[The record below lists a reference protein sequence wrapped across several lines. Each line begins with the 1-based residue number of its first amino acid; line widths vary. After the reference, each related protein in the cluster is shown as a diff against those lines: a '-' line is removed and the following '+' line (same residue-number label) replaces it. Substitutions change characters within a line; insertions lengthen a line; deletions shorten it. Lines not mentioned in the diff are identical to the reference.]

1 MQADNKQYGGL
12 MPDKSDKPAKPGK
25 DKTAPDGSYLKPR
38 PPQRAKET
46 SDERRARQRDAVA
59 NQQADLKRE
68 AAERRAR

>member
-1 MQADNKQYGGL
+1 MSDPKKPEKDPKNADGE
-12 MPDKSDKPAKPGK
+12 
-25 DKTAPDGSYLKPR
+25 YLKPR
-38 PPQRAKET
+38 PPQRVKET

>member
-1 MQADNKQYGGL
+1 MT
-12 MPDKSDKPAKPGK
+12 DKPAKPAK
-25 DKTAPDGSYLKPR
+25 DKTTPDGAYLKPR
-38 PPQRAKET
+38 PPQRVKET